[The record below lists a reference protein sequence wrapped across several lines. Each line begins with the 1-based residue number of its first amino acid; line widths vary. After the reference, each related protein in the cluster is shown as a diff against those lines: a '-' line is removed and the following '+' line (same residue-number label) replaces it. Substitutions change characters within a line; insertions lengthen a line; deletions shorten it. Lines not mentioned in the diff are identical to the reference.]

1 MIIQYGSHMASP
13 KHFNLK
19 DNINSVDTNKR
30 LILLASAFQSQNI
43 SKLKRDSCKLVF
55 LIRIPDLCKIHT
67 SIKKEICSKYS
78 GAV

>member
-1 MIIQYGSHMASP
+1 MIIQYGSRMASP

-43 SKLKRDSCKLVF
+43 SKLK
-55 LIRIPDLCKIHT
+55 
-67 SIKKEICSKYS
+67 KET
-78 GAV
+78 ATNW